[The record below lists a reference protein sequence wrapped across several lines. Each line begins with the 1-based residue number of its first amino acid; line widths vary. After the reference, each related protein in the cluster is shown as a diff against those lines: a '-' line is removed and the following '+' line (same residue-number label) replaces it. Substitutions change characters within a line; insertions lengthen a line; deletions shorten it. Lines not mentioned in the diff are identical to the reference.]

1 MDFYA
6 YSLCLCYTSNMR
18 LNFQVLTYFLA
29 IANEESITAA
39 CEVLHVTQPT
49 VSRQI
54 SDLEKDLGV
63 ILFDRGPRKITLTK
77 EGILFKRRAEEIL
90 SLINKTEKE
99 ITQETGELEG
109 TITLGGGELRAVD
122 FLSTKMAEFQKLHPK
137 VFFDFQTTTSD
148 MIKEQMDKGLM
159 DIGLLLEPIEI
170 DRYNYFRVSVKEN
183 WCAMVPSGSK
193 LAQKKT
199 ITPSDLLNEKFI
211 LPRRSI
217 VKNELSSWFGTDIRK
232 LNIVAVHNLNSNSA
246 VMVSKGIGISLSI
259 ETDMIKSYPGIKVIP
274 LDPELTAR
282 TVVAWKKNI
291 PMSAPTTKFIEF
303 LTQKD

>member
-1 MDFYA
+1 
-6 YSLCLCYTSNMR
+6 MR
-18 LNFQVLTYFLA
+18 INFQVLTYFLA

-63 ILFDRGPRKITLTK
+63 TLFERGPRKITLTK

-99 ITQETGELEG
+99 IIQDSEDLEG
-109 TITLGGGELRAVD
+109 TISLGGGELRAVD
-122 FLSTKMAEFQKLHPK
+122 FLTAKMAEFQKLHPK
-137 VFFDFQTTTSD
+137 VTFDFQTTTSD
-148 MIKEQMDKGLM
+148 IIKEQMDKGLM

-170 DRYNYFRVSVKEN
+170 DRYNYFRLSVKEN
-183 WCAMVPSGSK
+183 WCAMVPAESK
-193 LAQKKT
+193 LAQKKA
-199 ITPSDLLNEKFI
+199 ITPKDLLNENFI

-217 VKNELSSWFGTDIRK
+217 VKNELSSWLGTDITK
-232 LNIVAVHNLNSNSA
+232 LNIVATHNLNSNSA

-259 ETDMIKSYPGIKVIP
+259 ETEMIKSYPGIKVIP
-274 LDPELTAR
+274 FKPELTAR

-291 PMSAPTTKFIEF
+291 PMTTATEKFIEF
-303 LTQKD
+303 LTSKE

>member
-1 MDFYA
+1 
-6 YSLCLCYTSNMR
+6 MR

-63 ILFDRGPRKITLTK
+63 VLFERGPRKITLTK
-77 EGILFKRRAEEIL
+77 EDILFKRRAEEIL

-99 ITQETGELEG
+99 IAQDSQELEG

-122 FLSTKMAEFQKLHPK
+122 YLSTKIAEFQKLHPK
-137 VFFDFQTTTSD
+137 VIFDFQTATSD
-148 MIKEQMDKGLM
+148 IIKEQMDKGLM

-170 DRYNYFRVSVKEN
+170 DRYNYFRLSVKEK
-183 WCAMVPSGSK
+183 WCAMVPLTSPLVEKEK
-193 LAQKKT
+193 L
-199 ITPSDLLNEKFI
+199 TPSDLLNENFI

-217 VKNELSSWFGTDIRK
+217 VKNELTSWLGTDINK
-232 LNIVAVHNLNSNSA
+232 LNIVASHNLNSNSA
-246 VMVSKGIGISLSI
+246 VMVSKGIGISLNI
-259 ETDMIKSYPGIKVIP
+259 ETDMIKNYPGIKVIP
-274 LDPELTAR
+274 LEPELIAR

-291 PMSAPTTKFIEF
+291 PMYVATAKFIEF
-303 LTQKD
+303 LTSKN

>member
-1 MDFYA
+1 
-6 YSLCLCYTSNMR
+6 MR
-18 LNFQVLTYFLA
+18 INFQVLTYFLA

-63 ILFDRGPRKITLTK
+63 TLFERGPRKITLTK
-77 EGILFKRRAEEIL
+77 EGMLFKRRAEEIL

-99 ITQETGELEG
+99 IIQDSEELEG
-109 TITLGGGELRAVD
+109 TISLGGGELRAVD
-122 FLSTKMAEFQKLHPK
+122 FLTAKMAEFQKLHPK
-137 VFFDFQTTTSD
+137 VTFDFQTTTSD
-148 MIKEQMDKGLM
+148 IIKDQMDKGLM

-170 DRYNYFRVSVKEN
+170 DRYNYFRLSVKEN
-183 WCAMVPSGSK
+183 WCAMVPAESK

-199 ITPSDLLNEKFI
+199 ITPKDLLNENFI

-217 VKNELSSWFGTDIRK
+217 VKNELSSWLGTDITK
-232 LNIVAVHNLNSNSA
+232 LNIVATHNLNSNSA

-259 ETDMIKSYPGIKVIP
+259 ETEMIKSYPGIKVIP
-274 LDPELTAR
+274 FKPELTAR

-291 PMSAPTTKFIEF
+291 PMTTATEKFIKF
-303 LTQKD
+303 LTSKE

>member
-1 MDFYA
+1 
-6 YSLCLCYTSNMR
+6 MR

-63 ILFDRGPRKITLTK
+63 TLFERGPRKITLTK

-99 ITQETGELEG
+99 IIQDSEDLDG
-109 TITLGGGELRAVD
+109 TISLGGGELRAVD
-122 FLSTKMAEFQKLHPK
+122 FLTAKMAEFQKLHPK
-137 VFFDFQTTTSD
+137 VTFDFQTTTSD
-148 MIKEQMDKGLM
+148 IIKEQMDKGLM

-170 DRYNYFRVSVKEN
+170 DRYNYFRLSVKEN
-183 WCAMVPSGSK
+183 WCAMVPAESK

-199 ITPSDLLNEKFI
+199 ITPKDLLNENFI

-217 VKNELSSWFGTDIRK
+217 VKNELSSWLGTDITK
-232 LNIVAVHNLNSNSA
+232 LNIVATHNLNSNSA

-259 ETDMIKSYPGIKVIP
+259 ETEMIKSYPGIKVIP
-274 LDPELTAR
+274 FKPELTAR

-291 PMSAPTTKFIEF
+291 PMTTATEKFIEF
-303 LTQKD
+303 LTSKE

>member
-1 MDFYA
+1 
-6 YSLCLCYTSNMR
+6 MR
-18 LNFQVLTYFLA
+18 INFQVLTYFLA

-63 ILFDRGPRKITLTK
+63 TLFERGPRKITLTK
-77 EGILFKRRAEEIL
+77 EGMLFKRRAEEIL
-90 SLINKTEKE
+90 SLINKIEKE
-99 ITQETGELEG
+99 IIQDSEELEG
-109 TITLGGGELRAVD
+109 TISLGGGELRAVD
-122 FLSTKMAEFQKLHPK
+122 FLTAKMAEFQKLHPK
-137 VFFDFQTTTSD
+137 VTFDFQTTTSD
-148 MIKEQMDKGLM
+148 IIKDQMDKGLM

-170 DRYNYFRVSVKEN
+170 DRYNYFRLSVKEN
-183 WCAMVPSGSK
+183 WCAMVPAESK

-199 ITPSDLLNEKFI
+199 ITPKDLLNENFI

-217 VKNELSSWFGTDIRK
+217 VKNELSSWLGTDITK
-232 LNIVAVHNLNSNSA
+232 MNIVATHNLNSNSA

-259 ETDMIKSYPGIKVIP
+259 ETEMIKSFPGIKVIP
-274 LDPELTAR
+274 FKPGLTAR

-291 PMSAPTTKFIEF
+291 PMTTATEKFIEF
-303 LTQKD
+303 LTSKE

>member
-1 MDFYA
+1 
-6 YSLCLCYTSNMR
+6 MR
-18 LNFQVLTYFLA
+18 LNFQILTYFLA

-63 ILFDRGPRKITLTK
+63 TLFERGPRKITLTK

-99 ITQETGELEG
+99 IIQDSEDLDG
-109 TITLGGGELRAVD
+109 TISLGGGELRAVD
-122 FLSTKMAEFQKLHPK
+122 FLTARMAEFQKLHPK
-137 VFFDFQTTTSD
+137 VTFDFQTTTSD
-148 MIKEQMDKGLM
+148 IIKDQMDKGLM

-170 DRYNYFRVSVKEN
+170 DRYNYFRLSIKEN
-183 WCAMVPSGSK
+183 WCAMVPAESK

-199 ITPSDLLNEKFI
+199 ITPKDLLNENFI

-217 VKNELSSWFGTDIRK
+217 VKNELSSWLGTDITK
-232 LNIVAVHNLNSNSA
+232 LNIVATHNLNSNSA

-259 ETDMIKSYPGIKVIP
+259 ETEMIKSYPGIKVIP
-274 LDPELTAR
+274 FKPELTAR

-291 PMSAPTTKFIEF
+291 PMTTATEKFIEF
-303 LTQKD
+303 LTSKE

>member
-1 MDFYA
+1 
-6 YSLCLCYTSNMR
+6 MR
-18 LNFQVLTYFLA
+18 INFQVLTYFLA

-63 ILFDRGPRKITLTK
+63 TLFERGPRKITLTK

-99 ITQETGELEG
+99 IIQDSEDLEG
-109 TITLGGGELRAVD
+109 TISLGGGELRAVD
-122 FLSTKMAEFQKLHPK
+122 FLTAKMAEFQKLHPK
-137 VFFDFQTTTSD
+137 VTFDFQTTTSD
-148 MIKEQMDKGLM
+148 IIKEQMDKGLM

-170 DRYNYFRVSVKEN
+170 DRYNYFRLSVKEN
-183 WCAMVPSGSK
+183 WCAMVPAESK
-193 LAQKKT
+193 LAQKKA
-199 ITPSDLLNEKFI
+199 ITPKDLLNENFI

-217 VKNELSSWFGTDIRK
+217 VKNELSSWIGTDITK
-232 LNIVAVHNLNSNSA
+232 LNIVATHNLNSNSA

-259 ETDMIKSYPGIKVIP
+259 ETEMIKSYPGIKVIP
-274 LDPELTAR
+274 FKPELTAR

-291 PMSAPTTKFIEF
+291 PMTTATEKFIEF
-303 LTQKD
+303 LTLKE